1 LLKDDP
7 SSLLTDAME
16 VVMEARA
23 ERLKRHRPQLHLLP
37 REAVEEHPIALLGTF
52 CGLAGGLVRAL
63 PLVIYDWAK
72 ASHAALE
79 LPMAVSAWLF
89 GLNHFDQN
97 GYVVWAIIVG
107 AVIAR
112 LLGAQRL
119 AFAALADR
127 VYGVRSRSGSLAL
140 GTVWSFVSFMFF
152 WYMLLPIAR
161 EGAPFRLGSGSA
173 GFVAL
178 DSRLYRL
185 RAGDGRVLSVAAARV
200 LRPELTKP
208 ADTAKRR

>member
-89 GLNHFDQN
+89 GLNHFDQD

-112 LLGAQRL
+112 LLGAQRT
-119 AFAALADR
+119 R
-127 VYGVRSRSGSLAL
+127 VRGARRSRLRRAEPL
-140 GTVWSFVSFMFF
+140 REPRTRHRLELRQLHV
-152 WYMLLPIAR
+152 LLVHA
-161 EGAPFRLGSGSA
+161 APDRS
-173 GFVAL
+173 
-178 DSRLYRL
+178 
-185 RAGDGRVLSVAAARV
+185 
-200 LRPELTKP
+200 
-208 ADTAKRR
+208 

>member
-1 LLKDDP
+1 
-7 SSLLTDAME
+7 
-16 VVMEARA
+16 MEAHA

-37 REAVEEHPIALLGTF
+37 REAVEKHPIALLGTF
-52 CGLAGGLVRAL
+52 CGLAGGLLLAL

-107 AVIAR
+107 AVI
-112 LLGAQRL
+112 LLAYWVLNGL

-127 VYGVRSRSGSLAL
+127 VYRVRSRSGSLAL
-140 GTVWSFVSFMFF
+140 GAVWSFVSFMFF

-161 EGAPFRLGSGSA
+161 DGAPFRQTAAGAASTAPNWVWILGFALSGLATGTCYRALVPASA
-173 GFVAL
+173 TRTETAT
-178 DSRLYRL
+178 
-185 RAGDGRVLSVAAARV
+185 AAESQA
-200 LRPELTKP
+200 
-208 ADTAKRR
+208 A